1 VDRVIEHLELQALS
15 RGCSIRACRHRAPR
29 GRARGPGGLGSS
41 GYAGAVRQVG
51 DSRGHRGH
59 RVVLAITLG
68 WPGLAIGALGILTV
82 LGAYRLWIQPWQHR
96 WGAIDQEVQS

>member
-1 VDRVIEHLELQALS
+1 
-15 RGCSIRACRHRAPR
+15 
-29 GRARGPGGLGSS
+29 
-41 GYAGAVRQVG
+41 
-51 DSRGHRGH
+51 
-59 RVVLAITLG
+59 VLAITLG